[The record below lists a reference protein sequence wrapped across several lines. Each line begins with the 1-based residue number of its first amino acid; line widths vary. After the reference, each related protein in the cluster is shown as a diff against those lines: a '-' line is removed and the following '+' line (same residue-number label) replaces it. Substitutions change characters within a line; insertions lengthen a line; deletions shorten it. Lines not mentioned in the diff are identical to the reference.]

1 MGGQCL
7 WCWAQWLDGTAAP
20 LHAVGCLTEP
30 ASCRDVQ
37 QKGGWDVREGR
48 EETRA
53 SKDLHPQVSHC
64 GDRSFWALAAVAKGG
79 SNSPPTN
86 KKG

>member
-1 MGGQCL
+1 MVL
-7 WCWAQWLDGTAAP
+7 GTVAGWHSSTVAHSGMP
-20 LHAVGCLTEP
+20 YRASKLSGCATKRRVGC
-30 ASCRDVQ
+30 
-37 QKGGWDVREGR
+37 GGR
-48 EETRA
+48 ERRNQGA

-64 GDRSFWALAAVAKGG
+64 GDRNFWALAAVAKGG